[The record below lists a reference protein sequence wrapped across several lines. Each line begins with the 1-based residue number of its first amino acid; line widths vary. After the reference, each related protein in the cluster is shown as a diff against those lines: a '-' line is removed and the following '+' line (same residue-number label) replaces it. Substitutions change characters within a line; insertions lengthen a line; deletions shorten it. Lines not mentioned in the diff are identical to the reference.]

1 MCIILPSFNKVE
13 QYKKFELILVIFW
26 YLTAD
31 PSRFLQHI
39 YHVGETE
46 LLKMDFSWVPIGP
59 MSSVNSNLF
68 QGPHTLHQFGKSIYV
83 SFPTLSFPTFSPL
96 SLTESRRISKLYFQ
110 FMDLLIDSWYFGLFM
125 NISHKEVL
133 IIMLRPY
140 NVAIQVIYGRGTC
153 TSPVRSFILE
163 VVNIDSL
170 QQVYVGYNRC
180 GKRYKS
186 L

>member
-26 YLTAD
+26 YLTPD

-39 YHVGETE
+39 YHEGETG
-46 LLKMDFSWVPIGP
+46 LLKMDFPWVPIGP

-68 QGPHTLHQFGKSIYV
+68 QAPHTLHQFGKSIYV
-83 SFPTLSFPTFSPL
+83 SFPTFSPL
-96 SLTESRRISKLYFQ
+96 PLTESRRISKLYFQ

-125 NISHKEVL
+125 NTSHREVL

-140 NVAIQVIYGRGTC
+140 NVAIQVIYVRGTC
-153 TSPVRSFILE
+153 TSAVRSFILE
-163 VVNIDSL
+163 VVNIDIL

>member
-13 QYKKFELILVIFW
+13 QYKKFEFILVIFW
-26 YLTAD
+26 YLTSD
-31 PSRFLQHI
+31 SSRFLQHI

-46 LLKMDFSWVPIGP
+46 LLKMDFPWVLIGP

-68 QGPHTLHQFGKSIYV
+68 QAPHTLHQFGKSIYV

-110 FMDLLIDSWYFGLFM
+110 FMDLLIDSRYFGLFM
-125 NISHKEVL
+125 NISHREVL

-153 TSPVRSFILE
+153 TSAVRSFILE
-163 VVNIDSL
+163 VVNIDIL
-170 QQVYVGYNRC
+170 QQVYVAYNRC

>member
-13 QYKKFELILVIFW
+13 QYKKFEFILVIFW
-26 YLTAD
+26 YLTSD
-31 PSRFLQHI
+31 SSRFLQHI

-46 LLKMDFSWVPIGP
+46 LLKMDFPWVLIGP
-59 MSSVNSNLF
+59 MSSVNSNLL
-68 QGPHTLHQFGKSIYV
+68 QAPHTLHQFGKSIYV
-83 SFPTLSFPTFSPL
+83 SFPTLSFPTFSPF

-125 NISHKEVL
+125 NISHREVL

-153 TSPVRSFILE
+153 TSAVRSCILE
-163 VVNIDSL
+163 VVNIDIL